1 MTLLHDFQGVL
12 TGPLN
17 CGCSAD
23 QQGSGLTP
31 SRRVRKLRE
40 QLTSF
45 MAEHVYPA
53 EHLLEVCSR
62 QLALITPP
70 RMERP

>member
-1 MTLLHDFQGVL
+1 MG
-12 TGPLN
+12 
-17 CGCSAD
+17 AD

-53 EHLLEVCSR
+53 EHLLEVCSP
-62 QLALITPP
+62 QLALVAPP
-70 RMERP
+70 CKDKP